1 MSIKQNDHT
10 ELDEQLQNSA
20 LCDWPGFIKLIGAQ
34 SILAAK
40 ICLLKS
46 KGLSLQQIANKL
58 HITKETA
65 RYWVE
70 KRGELPLDNSQKQS

>member
-1 MSIKQNDHT
+1 
-10 ELDEQLQNSA
+10 LQNSA
-20 LCDWPGFIKLIGAQ
+20 LCNWDAFINLIGAQ

-46 KGLSLQQIANKL
+46 KGYSLQQIANRL

-65 RYWVE
+65 RYWIE
-70 KRGELPLDNSQKQS
+70 KRGLIPHENEPPQ